1 MREKREKVNQG
12 LEIEMERKINIFIVL
27 RLMSNKKGNK
37 DKNNIHNKNGQKQI
51 KKDNKTRHL

>member
-12 LEIEMERKINIFIVL
+12 LEIEKERKINIFIVL

-37 DKNNIHNKNGQKQI
+37 DKNNIHNKNG
-51 KKDNKTRHL
+51 

>member
-12 LEIEMERKINIFIVL
+12 LEIEKERKINIFIVL
-27 RLMSNKKGNK
+27 RLMLNKKGNK

>member
-12 LEIEMERKINIFIVL
+12 LEIEKERKINIFIVL